1 MTRDELEREYWRLY
15 CLLEKRFGEITRYVE
30 LAEDNYSTY
39 SLELVSLLREIGSEI
54 DVIMK
59 VLCGIDD
66 NSRADMNTYSKKI
79 LEKYLDIC
87 ERKVSGRGIKITPF
101 MGWNKEEPAI
111 SLEWWNAY
119 NAIKHG
125 RVTNF
130 KKANL
135 KNVFYALGALC
146 ILNNYLLI
154 KNHVGELFYDEY
166 LDGNII
172 TIQREE
178 TIKDRLKGIDYKLL

>member
-1 MTRDELEREYWRLY
+1 MTRDELEKNYWGFY
-15 CLLEKRFGEITRYVE
+15 ILLERKFEEITRYVE
-30 LAEDNYSTY
+30 LSEDNYRTY
-39 SLELVSLLREIGSEI
+39 SLEFASLLREIGSEI

-59 VLCGIDD
+59 ALCGIDD
-66 NSRADMNTYSKKI
+66 NSEANMKIYSKEI

-101 MGWNKEEPAI
+101 MGWSKGKQEK
-111 SLEWWNAY
+111 SLKWWNAY
-119 NAIKHG
+119 NSIKHG

-172 TIQREE
+172 TIQREK
-178 TIKDRLKGIDYKLL
+178 TIKDYLKEINY

>member
-1 MTRDELEREYWRLY
+1 MVECLY
-15 CLLEKRFGEITRYVE
+15 
-30 LAEDNYSTY
+30 S
-39 SLELVSLLREIGSEI
+39 
-54 DVIMK
+54 
-59 VLCGIDD
+59 
-66 NSRADMNTYSKKI
+66 
-79 LEKYLDIC
+79 
-87 ERKVSGRGIKITPF
+87 
-101 MGWNKEEPAI
+101 
-111 SLEWWNAY
+111 
-119 NAIKHG
+119 IKHG

-172 TIQREE
+172 TIQREK
-178 TIKDRLKGIDYKLL
+178 TIKDYLKEINY